1 MPFSEK
7 SMNATLANPAASGGL
22 IRPLIAALLA
32 GLIMA
37 SCEPHSP
44 ATEYNGNMD
53 NDSHGRSISDPHHGS
68 GSHCDHC
75 KH

>member
-1 MPFSEK
+1 
-7 SMNATLANPAASGGL
+7 MNATLVHSAPSLSGGGL
-22 IRPLIAALLA
+22 IRLLITAMLA

-37 SCEPHSP
+37 SCEPSESSG
-44 ATEYNGNMD
+44 EYNGSMD

-68 GSHCDHC
+68 SGHCGHCDHG